1 MATRFPDEL
10 YVEVAS
16 HATASTQAAMALT
29 ARRLPDIVA
38 PFLYSHVVLAFSAAP
53 LFFRTLRLRPE
64 LRRLVIFLHF
74 LATTSH
80 GRHEGDDFEAA
91 IASLIE
97 VQTLHI
103 MCLIDVDTLLTKF
116 ASLLKAFTCGIP
128 VCDSMYHFLV
138 QQPHITTLSIHHTI
152 VHPRFEHPGRPA
164 WFLGNLNQVD
174 APIDNICDLIVGT
187 AVRRLRI
194 RYTEFDLLHRAYL
207 PLIFIGLSS
216 ARFTHL
222 DVSVTQIL
230 QAYGDDL
237 CVHLPALRL
246 LIVRGDS
253 SWGSSGVASHSWRWG
268 LAVKKPNNN
277 LPVGHTKGVHRHWLV
292 NGVSAFDGRMGF
304 VFLFISRA
312 RSKIK

>member
-38 PFLYSHVVLAFSAAP
+38 PFLYSHVA
-53 LFFRTLRLRPE
+53 RTRK
-64 LRRLVIFLHF
+64 
-74 LATTSH
+74 T
-80 GRHEGDDFEAA
+80 
-91 IASLIE
+91 
-97 VQTLHI
+97 
-103 MCLIDVDTLLTKF
+103 
-116 ASLLKAFTCGIP
+116 AFTCGIP

-187 AVRRLRI
+187 AVCRLRI

-253 SWGSSGVASHSWRWG
+253 SWGSSGVASHRYTPVVIS
-268 LAVKKPNNN
+268 LAKQFTN
-277 LPVGHTKGVHRHWLV
+277 LRSLERLIILRTTVPASRGM
-292 NGVSAFDGRMGF
+292 SAIRG
-304 VFLFISRA
+304 
-312 RSKIK
+312 